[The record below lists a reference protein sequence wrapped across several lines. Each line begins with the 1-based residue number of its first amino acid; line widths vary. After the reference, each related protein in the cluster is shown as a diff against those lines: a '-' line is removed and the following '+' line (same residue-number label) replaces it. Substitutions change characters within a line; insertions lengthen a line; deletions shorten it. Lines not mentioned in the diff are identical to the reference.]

1 MRRKT
6 ICLSIAMMAA
16 AVAFAQQTVTVTLKN
31 NLKCELNDVPATVS
45 LKEWPDTK
53 SATVVADGKEIP
65 YQIDDLDKDG
75 NPTLASSIEQYTY
88 RQLVNDIKRSE
99 QPDREPTE
107 IEMILA
113 CQMVKARFD
122 TQAAIFVRDTLGA
135 KPVDES
141 KMDAT
146 LSANQYEQLTD
157 EELELLAAHR
167 AKKAADD
174 QRSPAE
180 ASSSLVK
187 PEDKHA

>member
-1 MRRKT
+1 
-6 ICLSIAMMAA
+6 MANIPNKDLRE
-16 AVAFAQQTVTVTLKN
+16 LKETMNVFSDPRTQREAWRSLGIKLLN
-31 NLKCELNDVPATVS
+31 NPAT
-45 LKEWPDTK
+45 KAPE
-53 SATVVADGKEIP
+53 
-65 YQIDDLDKDG
+65 QLDKDG

-187 PEDKHA
+187 PEDKHE

>member
-1 MRRKT
+1 MANIPNKDLRELKETMNVFSDPKT
-6 ICLSIAMMAA
+6 QREAWRSLG
-16 AVAFAQQTVTVTLKN
+16 VKLLN
-31 NLKCELNDVPATVS
+31 NPAT
-45 LKEWPDTK
+45 KAPE
-53 SATVVADGKEIP
+53 
-65 YQIDDLDKDG
+65 QLDKDG

-141 KMDAT
+141 KMDAN

-167 AKKAADD
+167 ANKAADD
-174 QRSPAE
+174 QRSQAE

-187 PEDKHA
+187 PEDKH

>member
-1 MRRKT
+1 
-6 ICLSIAMMAA
+6 MANIPNKDLRE
-16 AVAFAQQTVTVTLKN
+16 LKETMNVFSDPRTQREAWRSLGIKLLN
-31 NLKCELNDVPATVS
+31 NPAT
-45 LKEWPDTK
+45 KAPE
-53 SATVVADGKEIP
+53 
-65 YQIDDLDKDG
+65 QLDKDG

>member
-1 MRRKT
+1 
-6 ICLSIAMMAA
+6 MANIPNKDLRE
-16 AVAFAQQTVTVTLKN
+16 LKETMNVFSDPRTQREAWRSLGIKLLN
-31 NLKCELNDVPATVS
+31 NPAT
-45 LKEWPDTK
+45 KAPE
-53 SATVVADGKEIP
+53 
-65 YQIDDLDKDG
+65 QLDKDG

-88 RQLVNDIKRSE
+88 KQLVNDIKRSE

-167 AKKAADD
+167 AQKAADD
-174 QRSPAE
+174 QRSQAE

-187 PEDKHA
+187 PEDKHE

>member
-1 MRRKT
+1 
-6 ICLSIAMMAA
+6 MANIHNKDLREHKETMN
-16 AVAFAQQTVTVTLKN
+16 VYSDPRTQREAQH
-31 NLKCELNDVPATVS
+31 S
-45 LKEWPDTK
+45 LRVKQINHTTTK
-53 SATVVADGKEIP
+53 APE
-65 YQIDDLDKDG
+65 QLDKDG

-167 AKKAADD
+167 AQKAADD
-174 QRSPAE
+174 QRSQAE

>member
-1 MRRKT
+1 
-6 ICLSIAMMAA
+6 MANIPNKDLRE
-16 AVAFAQQTVTVTLKN
+16 LKETMNVFSDPRTQREAWRSLGVKLLN
-31 NLKCELNDVPATVS
+31 NPAT
-45 LKEWPDTK
+45 KAPE
-53 SATVVADGKEIP
+53 
-65 YQIDDLDKDG
+65 QLDKDG

-113 CQMVKARFD
+113 CQMVKALFD

-167 AKKAADD
+167 AQKAADD

>member
-1 MRRKT
+1 
-6 ICLSIAMMAA
+6 MANIPNKDLRE
-16 AVAFAQQTVTVTLKN
+16 LKEIMNVFSDPRTQREAWRSLGVKLLN
-31 NLKCELNDVPATVS
+31 NPAT
-45 LKEWPDTK
+45 KAPE
-53 SATVVADGKEIP
+53 
-65 YQIDDLDKDG
+65 QLDKDG

-141 KMDAT
+141 KMDAN

-174 QRSPAE
+174 QRSQAE

>member
-1 MRRKT
+1 
-6 ICLSIAMMAA
+6 MANIPNKDLRE
-16 AVAFAQQTVTVTLKN
+16 LKETMNVFSDPRTQREAWRSLGIKLLN
-31 NLKCELNDVPATVS
+31 NPAT
-45 LKEWPDTK
+45 KAPE
-53 SATVVADGKEIP
+53 
-65 YQIDDLDKDG
+65 QLDKDG
-75 NPTLASSIEQYTY
+75 NPTLASSIELYTY

-157 EELELLAAHR
+157 EELELLAARR
-167 AKKAADD
+167 AQKAADD
-174 QRSPAE
+174 QRSQAE

-187 PEDKHA
+187 PEDKHE

>member
-1 MRRKT
+1 
-6 ICLSIAMMAA
+6 MANIPNRDLRE
-16 AVAFAQQTVTVTLKN
+16 LKETMNVFSDPRTQREAWRSLGIKLLN
-31 NLKCELNDVPATVS
+31 NPAT
-45 LKEWPDTK
+45 KAPE
-53 SATVVADGKEIP
+53 
-65 YQIDDLDKDG
+65 QLDKDG

-187 PEDKHA
+187 PEDKHE

>member
-1 MRRKT
+1 
-6 ICLSIAMMAA
+6 MANIPNKDLRE
-16 AVAFAQQTVTVTLKN
+16 LKETMNVFSDPRTQREAWRSLGIKLLN
-31 NLKCELNDVPATVS
+31 NPAT
-45 LKEWPDTK
+45 KAPE
-53 SATVVADGKEIP
+53 
-65 YQIDDLDKDG
+65 QLDKDG

-167 AKKAADD
+167 AQKAADD
-174 QRSPAE
+174 QRSPVE

>member
-1 MRRKT
+1 
-6 ICLSIAMMAA
+6 MANIPNKDLRE
-16 AVAFAQQTVTVTLKN
+16 LKETMNVFSDPRTQREAWRSLGIKLLN
-31 NLKCELNDVPATVS
+31 NPAT
-45 LKEWPDTK
+45 KAPE
-53 SATVVADGKEIP
+53 
-65 YQIDDLDKDG
+65 QLDKDG

-157 EELELLAAHR
+157 EELELLAARR
-167 AKKAADD
+167 AQKAADD
-174 QRSPAE
+174 QRSPAD

-187 PEDKHA
+187 PEDKHE

>member
-1 MRRKT
+1 MNVFSDPKT
-6 ICLSIAMMAA
+6 QREAWRSLGIKL
-16 AVAFAQQTVTVTLKN
+16 LN
-31 NLKCELNDVPATVS
+31 NPAT
-45 LKEWPDTK
+45 KAPE
-53 SATVVADGKEIP
+53 
-65 YQIDDLDKDG
+65 QLDKDG

-167 AKKAADD
+167 AQKAADD

-187 PEDKHA
+187 PEDKHE

>member
-1 MRRKT
+1 
-6 ICLSIAMMAA
+6 MANIPNKDLRE
-16 AVAFAQQTVTVTLKN
+16 LKETMNVFSDPRTQREAWRSLGVKLLN
-31 NLKCELNDVPATVS
+31 NPAT
-45 LKEWPDTK
+45 KAPE
-53 SATVVADGKEIP
+53 
-65 YQIDDLDKDG
+65 QLDKDG

-167 AKKAADD
+167 AQKAADD

-187 PEDKHA
+187 PEDKHE

>member
-1 MRRKT
+1 MANLPNKDLRELKETMNVFSDPKT
-6 ICLSIAMMAA
+6 QREAWRSLGIKL
-16 AVAFAQQTVTVTLKN
+16 LN
-31 NLKCELNDVPATVS
+31 NPAT
-45 LKEWPDTK
+45 KAPE
-53 SATVVADGKEIP
+53 
-65 YQIDDLDKDG
+65 QLDKDG

-146 LSANQYEQLTD
+146 LSANQYEQLSD

-167 AKKAADD
+167 AQKAADD
-174 QRSPAE
+174 QRSQAE

-187 PEDKHA
+187 PEDKHE

>member
-1 MRRKT
+1 
-6 ICLSIAMMAA
+6 MANIPNKDLRE
-16 AVAFAQQTVTVTLKN
+16 LKETMNVFSDPRTQREAWRSLGIKLLN
-31 NLKCELNDVPATVS
+31 NPAT
-45 LKEWPDTK
+45 KAPE
-53 SATVVADGKEIP
+53 
-65 YQIDDLDKDG
+65 QLDKDG

-113 CQMVKARFD
+113 CQMVKARVD

-135 KPVDES
+135 EPVDES

-167 AKKAADD
+167 AQKAADD
-174 QRSPAE
+174 QRSQAE

-187 PEDKHA
+187 PEDKHE

>member
-1 MRRKT
+1 MANIPNKDLRELKETMNVFSDPKT
-6 ICLSIAMMAA
+6 QREAWRSLG
-16 AVAFAQQTVTVTLKN
+16 VKLLN
-31 NLKCELNDVPATVS
+31 NPAT
-45 LKEWPDTK
+45 KAPE
-53 SATVVADGKEIP
+53 
-65 YQIDDLDKDG
+65 QLDKDG

-141 KMDAT
+141 KMDAN

-167 AKKAADD
+167 AKKATDD
-174 QRSPAE
+174 QRSQAE

-187 PEDKHA
+187 PEDKQ

>member
-1 MRRKT
+1 
-6 ICLSIAMMAA
+6 MANIPNKDLRE
-16 AVAFAQQTVTVTLKN
+16 LKETMNVFSDPRTQREAWRSLGIKLLN
-31 NLKCELNDVPATVS
+31 NPAT
-45 LKEWPDTK
+45 KAPE
-53 SATVVADGKEIP
+53 
-65 YQIDDLDKDG
+65 QLDKDG

-146 LSANQYEQLTD
+146 LSANQYEQLSD

-174 QRSPAE
+174 QRSPTE

>member
-1 MRRKT
+1 
-6 ICLSIAMMAA
+6 
-16 AVAFAQQTVTVTLKN
+16 
-31 NLKCELNDVPATVS
+31 
-45 LKEWPDTK
+45 
-53 SATVVADGKEIP
+53 
-65 YQIDDLDKDG
+65 
-75 NPTLASSIEQYTY
+75 
-88 RQLVNDIKRSE
+88 
-99 QPDREPTE
+99 
-107 IEMILA
+107 
-113 CQMVKARFD
+113 MVKARFD

-174 QRSPAE
+174 QRSQAE

>member
-1 MRRKT
+1 
-6 ICLSIAMMAA
+6 MANIPNKDLRE
-16 AVAFAQQTVTVTLKN
+16 LKETMNVFSDPRTQREAWRSLGIKLLN
-31 NLKCELNDVPATVS
+31 NPAT
-45 LKEWPDTK
+45 KAPE
-53 SATVVADGKEIP
+53 
-65 YQIDDLDKDG
+65 QLDKDG

-146 LSANQYEQLTD
+146 LSANQYEQLSD

-167 AKKAADD
+167 AQKAADD
-174 QRSPAE
+174 QRSQAE

>member
-1 MRRKT
+1 
-6 ICLSIAMMAA
+6 MANIPNKDLRE
-16 AVAFAQQTVTVTLKN
+16 LKETMNVFSDPRTQREAWRSLGIKLLN
-31 NLKCELNDVPATVS
+31 NPAT
-45 LKEWPDTK
+45 KAPE
-53 SATVVADGKEIP
+53 
-65 YQIDDLDKDG
+65 QLDKDG

-167 AKKAADD
+167 AQKAADD
-174 QRSPAE
+174 QRSTAE

-187 PEDKHA
+187 PEDKHE

>member
-1 MRRKT
+1 
-6 ICLSIAMMAA
+6 MANIPNKDLRE
-16 AVAFAQQTVTVTLKN
+16 LKETMNVFSDPRTQREAWRSLGIKLLN
-31 NLKCELNDVPATVS
+31 NPAT
-45 LKEWPDTK
+45 KAPE
-53 SATVVADGKEIP
+53 
-65 YQIDDLDKDG
+65 QLDKDG

-167 AKKAADD
+167 AQKATDD

-187 PEDKHA
+187 PEDKHE

>member
-1 MRRKT
+1 
-6 ICLSIAMMAA
+6 MANIPNKDLRE
-16 AVAFAQQTVTVTLKN
+16 LKETMNVFSDPRTQREAWRSLGIKLLN
-31 NLKCELNDVPATVS
+31 NPAT
-45 LKEWPDTK
+45 KAPE
-53 SATVVADGKEIP
+53 
-65 YQIDDLDKDG
+65 QLDKDG

-141 KMDAT
+141 KMDAN

-167 AKKAADD
+167 AQKAADD
-174 QRSPAE
+174 QRSQAE

-187 PEDKHA
+187 PEDKHE

>member
-1 MRRKT
+1 
-6 ICLSIAMMAA
+6 MANIPNKDLRE
-16 AVAFAQQTVTVTLKN
+16 LKETMNVFSDPRTQREAWRSLGVKLLN
-31 NLKCELNDVPATVS
+31 NPAT
-45 LKEWPDTK
+45 KAPE
-53 SATVVADGKEIP
+53 
-65 YQIDDLDKDG
+65 QLDKDG

-141 KMDAT
+141 KMDAN

-174 QRSPAE
+174 QRSQAE

>member
-1 MRRKT
+1 
-6 ICLSIAMMAA
+6 MAN
-16 AVAFAQQTVTVTLKN
+16 TPNKDLRELKETMNVFSDPRTQREAWRSLGIKLLN
-31 NLKCELNDVPATVS
+31 NPAT
-45 LKEWPDTK
+45 KAPE
-53 SATVVADGKEIP
+53 
-65 YQIDDLDKDG
+65 QLDKDG

-167 AKKAADD
+167 AQKAADD

-187 PEDKHA
+187 PEDKHE

>member
-1 MRRKT
+1 
-6 ICLSIAMMAA
+6 MANIPNKDLRE
-16 AVAFAQQTVTVTLKN
+16 LKETMNVFSDPRTQREAWRSLGIKLLN
-31 NLKCELNDVPATVS
+31 NPAT
-45 LKEWPDTK
+45 KAPE
-53 SATVVADGKEIP
+53 
-65 YQIDDLDKDG
+65 QLDKDG

-167 AKKAADD
+167 AQKAADD
-174 QRSPAE
+174 QRSQAE

-187 PEDKHA
+187 PEDKHE

>member
-1 MRRKT
+1 
-6 ICLSIAMMAA
+6 MANIPNKDLRE
-16 AVAFAQQTVTVTLKN
+16 LKETMNVFSDPRTQREAWRSLGIKLLN
-31 NLKCELNDVPATVS
+31 NPAT
-45 LKEWPDTK
+45 KAPE
-53 SATVVADGKEIP
+53 
-65 YQIDDLDKDG
+65 QLDKDG

-167 AKKAADD
+167 AQKAADD

-187 PEDKHA
+187 QEDKHE

>member
-1 MRRKT
+1 MANIPNKDLRELKETMNVFSDPKT
-6 ICLSIAMMAA
+6 QREAWRSLGIKL
-16 AVAFAQQTVTVTLKN
+16 LN
-31 NLKCELNDVPATVS
+31 NPAT
-45 LKEWPDTK
+45 KAPE
-53 SATVVADGKEIP
+53 
-65 YQIDDLDKDG
+65 QLDKDG

-167 AKKAADD
+167 AQKAADD

>member
-1 MRRKT
+1 MANIPNKDLRELKETMNVFSDPKT
-6 ICLSIAMMAA
+6 QREAWRSLG
-16 AVAFAQQTVTVTLKN
+16 VKLLN
-31 NLKCELNDVPATVS
+31 NPAT
-45 LKEWPDTK
+45 KAPE
-53 SATVVADGKEIP
+53 
-65 YQIDDLDKDG
+65 QLDKDG

-174 QRSPAE
+174 QRSTAE

>member
-1 MRRKT
+1 
-6 ICLSIAMMAA
+6 MANIPNKDLRE
-16 AVAFAQQTVTVTLKN
+16 LKETMNVFSDPRTQREAWRSLGIKLLN
-31 NLKCELNDVPATVS
+31 NPAT
-45 LKEWPDTK
+45 KAPE
-53 SATVVADGKEIP
+53 
-65 YQIDDLDKDG
+65 QLDKDG

-167 AKKAADD
+167 AQKAADD

-180 ASSSLVK
+180 ASSSIVK
-187 PEDKHA
+187 PEDKHE

>member
-1 MRRKT
+1 
-6 ICLSIAMMAA
+6 MANIPNKDLRE
-16 AVAFAQQTVTVTLKN
+16 LKETMNVFSDPRTQREAWRSLGVKLLN
-31 NLKCELNDVPATVS
+31 NPAT
-45 LKEWPDTK
+45 KAPE
-53 SATVVADGKEIP
+53 
-65 YQIDDLDKDG
+65 QLDKDG

-167 AKKAADD
+167 AQKAADD
-174 QRSPAE
+174 QRSQAE

>member
-1 MRRKT
+1 
-6 ICLSIAMMAA
+6 MANIPNKDLRELKETMNVFSDPRTQREA
-16 AVAFAQQTVTVTLKN
+16 WRTLGIKLLN
-31 NLKCELNDVPATVS
+31 NPAT
-45 LKEWPDTK
+45 KAPE
-53 SATVVADGKEIP
+53 
-65 YQIDDLDKDG
+65 QLDKDG

-167 AKKAADD
+167 AQKAADD

-187 PEDKHA
+187 PEDKHE

>member
-1 MRRKT
+1 
-6 ICLSIAMMAA
+6 MANIPNKDLRE
-16 AVAFAQQTVTVTLKN
+16 LKETMNVFSDPRTQREAWRSLGIKLLN
-31 NLKCELNDVPATVS
+31 NPAT
-45 LKEWPDTK
+45 KAPE
-53 SATVVADGKEIP
+53 
-65 YQIDDLDKDG
+65 QLDKDG

-167 AKKAADD
+167 AQKAVDD

-187 PEDKHA
+187 PEDKHE

>member
-1 MRRKT
+1 MANIPNKDLRELKETMNVFSDPKT
-6 ICLSIAMMAA
+6 QREAWRSLG
-16 AVAFAQQTVTVTLKN
+16 VKLLN
-31 NLKCELNDVPATVS
+31 NPAT
-45 LKEWPDTK
+45 KAPE
-53 SATVVADGKEIP
+53 
-65 YQIDDLDKDG
+65 QLDKDG

-141 KMDAT
+141 KMDAN

-174 QRSPAE
+174 QRSQAE

>member
-1 MRRKT
+1 MAT
-6 ICLSIAMMAA
+6 IPNKDLRE
-16 AVAFAQQTVTVTLKN
+16 LKETMNVFSDPRTQREAWRSLGIKLLN
-31 NLKCELNDVPATVS
+31 NPAT
-45 LKEWPDTK
+45 KAPE
-53 SATVVADGKEIP
+53 
-65 YQIDDLDKDG
+65 QLDKDG

-146 LSANQYEQLTD
+146 LSANQYEQLSD

-187 PEDKHA
+187 PEDKHE

>member
-1 MRRKT
+1 
-6 ICLSIAMMAA
+6 MANIPNKDLRE
-16 AVAFAQQTVTVTLKN
+16 LKETMNVFSDPRTQREAWRSLGIKLLN
-31 NLKCELNDVPATVS
+31 NPAT
-45 LKEWPDTK
+45 KAPE
-53 SATVVADGKEIP
+53 
-65 YQIDDLDKDG
+65 QLDKDG

-174 QRSPAE
+174 QRSQAE

>member
-1 MRRKT
+1 MANIPNKDLRELKETMNVFSDPKT
-6 ICLSIAMMAA
+6 QREAWRSLGIKL
-16 AVAFAQQTVTVTLKN
+16 LN
-31 NLKCELNDVPATVS
+31 NPAT
-45 LKEWPDTK
+45 KAPE
-53 SATVVADGKEIP
+53 
-65 YQIDDLDKDG
+65 QLDKDG

-99 QPDREPTE
+99 KPDREPTE

-146 LSANQYEQLTD
+146 LSANQYEQLSD

-167 AKKAADD
+167 AQKAADD
-174 QRSPAE
+174 QRSQAE

-187 PEDKHA
+187 PEDKHE

>member
-1 MRRKT
+1 
-6 ICLSIAMMAA
+6 MANIPNKDLRE
-16 AVAFAQQTVTVTLKN
+16 LKETMNVFSDPRTQREAWRSLGIKLLN
-31 NLKCELNDVPATVS
+31 NPAT
-45 LKEWPDTK
+45 KAPE
-53 SATVVADGKEIP
+53 
-65 YQIDDLDKDG
+65 QLDKDG

-167 AKKAADD
+167 AQKAADD
-174 QRSPAE
+174 QRSQAE

>member
-1 MRRKT
+1 MANIPNKDLRELKETMNVFSDPKT
-6 ICLSIAMMAA
+6 QREAWRSLGIKL
-16 AVAFAQQTVTVTLKN
+16 LN
-31 NLKCELNDVPATVS
+31 NPAT
-45 LKEWPDTK
+45 KAPE
-53 SATVVADGKEIP
+53 
-65 YQIDDLDKDG
+65 QLDKDG

-167 AKKAADD
+167 AQKAADD

-187 PEDKHA
+187 PEDKHE

>member
-1 MRRKT
+1 
-6 ICLSIAMMAA
+6 MANIPNKDLRELKETMN
-16 AVAFAQQTVTVTLKN
+16 AFSEPRTQREAWRSLGIKLLN
-31 NLKCELNDVPATVS
+31 NPAT
-45 LKEWPDTK
+45 KAPE
-53 SATVVADGKEIP
+53 
-65 YQIDDLDKDG
+65 QLDKDG

-135 KPVDES
+135 KPIDES

-167 AKKAADD
+167 AQKAADD

-187 PEDKHA
+187 PEDKHE